1 MLLPER
7 SERGPGL
14 GPGPMS
20 RATIQDDFFEEVT
33 MSTNYE
39 DRGRRYNGDDDFD
52 RGRSSQG
59 GRGGARGRFRRRRI
73 CRFCIEKVDIID
85 FKDARFLGNFIPER
99 GKILPRR
106 ISGNCAIH
114 QRMLAEAI
122 KRARNIALLP
132 YTTD

>member
-1 MLLPER
+1 
-7 SERGPGL
+7 
-14 GPGPMS
+14 MS
-20 RATIQDDFFEEVT
+20 A
-33 MSTNYE
+33 NYE
-39 DRGRRYNGDDDFD
+39 ERNRNYDGDDDLDRGRG
-52 RGRSSQG
+52 GG
-59 GRGGARGRFRRRRI
+59 PGRGGRRMHRRRI
-73 CRFCIEKVDIID
+73 CRFCIEKVDLID
-85 FKDARFLGNFIPER
+85 FKDLKLLQNYIPER

>member
-1 MLLPER
+1 
-7 SERGPGL
+7 
-14 GPGPMS
+14 
-20 RATIQDDFFEEVT
+20 

-39 DRGRRYNGDDDFD
+39 DRGRRYNNGDDDYD
-52 RGRSSQG
+52 RGRPSQ
-59 GRGGARGRFRRRRI
+59 GRGGPRGRFRRRRI

-122 KRARNIALLP
+122 KRARSIALLP

>member
-1 MLLPER
+1 
-7 SERGPGL
+7 
-14 GPGPMS
+14 
-20 RATIQDDFFEEVT
+20 

-39 DRGRRYNGDDDFD
+39 DRGRRYNGDDDLD
-52 RGRSSQG
+52 RGRPSAG
-59 GRGGARGRFRRRRI
+59 GRGGRRMRRRRI